1 MNNKLF
7 VGNLDWG
14 ITDEDLGKI
23 FSQYGEV
30 EEAVVITERGSTRSR
45 GFGFVTMKT
54 EEGAK
59 KAMEEL
65 DGTEHEGRELR
76 VNVAKPKSE

>member
-14 ITDEDLGKI
+14 MTDEDLGKL
-23 FSQYGEV
+23 FSQYGDV

-54 EEGAK
+54 EDGAK
-59 KAMEEL
+59 KAKEEL
-65 DGTEHEGRELR
+65 DGKDHEGRELR
-76 VNVAKPKSE
+76 VNEAKPKSE